1 MTKKASAIIS
11 LFLIFVSFHC
21 ANGIAASSGKDDKS
35 FTSALAG
42 RAGNEREDDSSSSS
56 SYIIGT
62 QNLLQ
67 IKIFGE
73 AGVNQMYRVD
83 EDGYIKH
90 ALVGRVKVGG
100 LSTTDAERLLEQKLD
115 NDYII
120 NPQVSVFVLEYSHFS
135 IIGEIRRPGNYE
147 ISGRVSVIR
156 AISMAGGFTPIANQ
170 RGVQIIRKT
179 EDGREVKI
187 GVDAVRIMEGDLSGE
202 QDLQADDVVVI
213 PKSFF

>member
-1 MTKKASAIIS
+1 MIKKPLAVSVVFLLS
-11 LFLIFVSFHC
+11 LFLLSPSVGAAPAKGDKTSSVS
-21 ANGIAASSGKDDKS
+21 IDDTDTGK
-35 FTSALAG
+35 TI
-42 RAGNEREDDSSSSS
+42 EPQ
-56 SYIIGT
+56 SYVIGP

-73 AGVNQMYRVD
+73 AGTNQMYRVD
-83 EDGYIKH
+83 EDGYIRH
-90 ALVGRVKVGG
+90 ALAGRVKIMG
-100 LSTTDAERLLEQKLD
+100 LTVAEAEKQLEQKLD
-115 NDYII
+115 GDYII
-120 NPQVSVFVLEYSHFS
+120 NPQVNIFVLEYSHFS
-135 IIGEIRRPGNYE
+135 IIGEVRKPGNYE

-187 GVDAVRIMEGDLSGE
+187 GVDAVKIMEGNLSDE

>member
-1 MTKKASAIIS
+1 MIKKPLILSAVLLFPLFLLSPFVGTASAKVEKS
-11 LFLIFVSFHC
+11 PSVSID
-21 ANGIAASSGKDDKS
+21 NSDTEKS
-35 FTSALAG
+35 I
-42 RAGNEREDDSSSSS
+42 EPQ
-56 SYIIGT
+56 SYVIGP

-73 AGVNQMYRVD
+73 AGTNQMYRVD
-83 EDGYIKH
+83 EDGYIRH
-90 ALVGRVKVGG
+90 ALAGRVKIAG
-100 LSTTDAERLLEQKLD
+100 LNVAEAEKQLEQQLD
-115 NDYII
+115 GDYII
-120 NPQVSVFVLEYSHFS
+120 NPQVNIFVLEYSHFS
-135 IIGEIRRPGNYE
+135 IIGEVRKPGNYE

-187 GVDAVRIMEGDLSGE
+187 GVDAVRIMEGNLSDE